1 MALKVRDS
9 NLKVTEVESKI
20 NQIEDIAM
28 GADRAAKQST
38 RIAETLMD
46 SIQESFTQAC
56 LLNAH
61 LRNGALE
68 LPSSQSESILKTN

>member
-28 GADRAAKQST
+28 GADRAAKQAS

-46 SIQESFTQAC
+46 SIQESFTQVSTDV
-56 LLNAH
+56 
-61 LRNGALE
+61 G
-68 LPSSQSESILKTN
+68 

>member
-28 GADRAAKQST
+28 GADRAAKQAS

-46 SIQESFTQAC
+46 SIQESFIQVSTDV
-56 LLNAH
+56 
-61 LRNGALE
+61 G
-68 LPSSQSESILKTN
+68 